1 MSAPTAWGKN
11 ADLSKV
17 KAPAP
22 PRAKKMVILTERRHA
37 EQLREFSTAAG
48 GLQRSSS
55 FSVRHEERTI
65 TVDPETNRAV
75 STSAWQHVGDTNRQH
90 VHPGG
95 GLHVPTAA
103 AGMVA
108 GAAST
113 PAQRLALDGM
123 ASTVVAS
130 HITSPWR

>member
-1 MSAPTAWGKN
+1 MSAPTAWGKG
-11 ADLSKV
+11 ADLSRV

-22 PRAKKMVILTERRHA
+22 APPKKMDIHTERRQA
-37 EQLREFSTAAG
+37 NQLREFTTAAG

-90 VHPGG
+90 IHPGG

-103 AGMVA
+103 PGTVA
-108 GAAST
+108 GSTST
-113 PAQRLALDGM
+113 PAERLALDGM

-130 HITSPWR
+130 HLTSAWR